1 MVAIIQTEC
10 LGGGC
15 INKVA
20 MDNVIYISNHGF
32 SVCNSCVERLA
43 RFHQLILKDEIKIK
57 LLK

>member
-32 SVCNSCVERLA
+32 SVVWNR
-43 RFHQLILKDEIKIK
+43 II
-57 LLK
+57 